1 MEIEYLVF
9 YPEKN
14 CFWSLC
20 KNAFLENIFSL
31 VISQKDPREGLLML
45 LRRVLKLL
53 FATSNLEWRIV
64 CALFCYSEE
73 SWYFLGRKWL
83 SFGFVIL
90 WKLRGWEKINFL
102 SCFAKMDPYRE
113 VGLVCL
119 KSVTASV
126 SVVERINLLLIFCN
140 WPIDIYKHW
149 IFRICF
155 FERDEE
161 PRQLKY
167 EEHVDFFDDVMN
179 ICKLIS

>member
-1 MEIEYLVF
+1 
-9 YPEKN
+9 
-14 CFWSLC
+14 
-20 KNAFLENIFSL
+20 
-31 VISQKDPREGLLML
+31 
-45 LRRVLKLL
+45 
-53 FATSNLEWRIV
+53 
-64 CALFCYSEE
+64 
-73 SWYFLGRKWL
+73 
-83 SFGFVIL
+83 
-90 WKLRGWEKINFL
+90 
-102 SCFAKMDPYRE
+102 MDPYRE

-126 SVVERINLLLIFCN
+126 SVVERINLLLIFYN